1 MFATKMFMR
10 PRVAI
15 AAASSGFA
23 FVGLSTA
30 STRGG
35 NWPAFVAGD
44 ASSIVMEGE
53 AVKAVGGVFNYQS
66 SEVAPS
72 MIRNGKLVLHP
83 HLKSPHPNIY
93 SPYCMFMSFVAY
105 LLQRST
111 HGN

>member
-44 ASSIVMEGE
+44 ASSIIMEGE

-72 MIRNGKLVLHP
+72 MIRNGKLVHHP
-83 HLKSPHPNIY
+83 HLKFPHPILY
-93 SPYCMFMSFVAY
+93 STFCMIMVFVAGQ
-105 LLQRST
+105 LQYSS
-111 HGN
+111 HAN